1 VRDLVAQRQGEI
13 LEGLGVVPVRILE
26 GYAHDLVVE
35 ALVVV
40 HPEDRDDLH
49 RDHAAR
55 ERRLGDADHG
65 VERVAVLGHGVRDE
79 AVVGGIVD
87 GGEEEAVEPD
97 RPRLRVPL
105 VLVAAPLGDLD
116 EHRGLGHAGRGV

>member
-1 VRDLVAQRQGEI
+1 VRDLVAQRLRQV
-13 LEGLGVVPVRILE
+13 LERLHVVPVRILE

-35 ALVVV
+35 ALVVA

-79 AVVGGIVD
+79 AVSGMLVG
-87 GGEEEAVEPD
+87 EYEA
-97 RPRLRVPL
+97 
-105 VLVAAPLGDLD
+105 ATA
-116 EHRGLGHAGRGV
+116 